1 MTLGAGEPVTIQRRV
16 PVVPIGIVSFSGST
30 RAVGASSV
38 VRNILLMHTVHVSQD
53 RQIIQD
59 KIVIIS

>member
-30 RAVGASSV
+30 LAVGASSV
-38 VRNILLMHTVHVSQD
+38 DRNLVLTHKSRYAESLAV
-53 RQIIQD
+53 
-59 KIVIIS
+59 KL